1 LTEVLFLLFFFFF
14 GNIKDWSNHH
24 GGKVLEQEDRMEIKE
39 WYQAMEII
47 QTRLV
52 QYITPLK

>member
-1 LTEVLFLLFFFFF
+1 LLFFF

>member
-1 LTEVLFLLFFFFF
+1 LTEVFLFLLFFF

-52 QYITPLK
+52 QFITPLK

>member
-1 LTEVLFLLFFFFF
+1 MLLFS
-14 GNIKDWSNHH
+14 ILDSKKDWSNHH

-52 QYITPLK
+52 QFITPSM